1 MQFINTRYLPVLSV
15 VTGEPSNAVI
25 EFPKAVKDGFPIE
38 LSLAYFVS
46 STPLVLPIMVMSFFG
61 DTNVILNEKVKD

>member
-38 LSLAYFVS
+38 LSLAFVS
-46 STPLVLPIMVMSFFG
+46 STPLVLPIIVMPFYG
-61 DTNVILNEKVKD
+61 DTNVILNEEVKD

>member
-1 MQFINTRYLPVLSV
+1 MLSE

-38 LSLAYFVS
+38 LSLAFVS
-46 STPLVLPIMVMSFFG
+46 STPLVLPIMVIPFFG
-61 DTNVILNEKVKD
+61 DTSVILNEEVIKD